1 MSILGLSVF
10 HVINVNALYSRFSHQ
25 YASVNIDSH
34 SNSWLTSLSSL
45 RNIFISDDDSDKTS
59 TIRANNL
66 QLLALYENI
75 HLNRNFVTTLAH
87 TQNESNPPSPSNTL
101 QNSSSASNLSS
112 VSGNFQDVQPTNL
125 FVSLFEY
132 CSIVMKDYTRTESI
146 VNTKLCFIILTC
158 ISEDSYANSLM
169 HDENLNFKVQIH
181 RAQMRLRRLPKEK
194 DAKPLASTLF
204 NLLIEF
210 IVSHMTKRFPMEL
223 YLLCI
228 GIIHRLMVYQ
238 KRYCV
243 RLNYNW
249 KSLWAAL
256 INLLKFLVYQEQY
269 LIKKHNIFI
278 LANQVITPSLSCC
291 IPN

>member
-1 MSILGLSVF
+1 M
-10 HVINVNALYSRFSHQ
+10 
-25 YASVNIDSH
+25 
-34 SNSWLTSLSSL
+34 SSL
-45 RNIFISDDDSDKTS
+45 RNIFISDDDSDKTN

-101 QNSSSASNLSS
+101 QNSASASNLTT
-112 VSGNFQDVQPTNL
+112 GNFQDVQPTNL

-132 CSIVMKDYTRTESI
+132 CSIVMKDYTRMESI

-181 RAQMRLRRLPKEK
+181 RAQMRLRRLTKEK
-194 DAKPLASTLF
+194 DSKPLASTLF

-210 IVSHMTKRFPMEL
+210 IVSHMSKQKFPMEL

-228 GIIHRLMVYQ
+228 GIIQRLMVYQ

-256 INLLKFLVYQEQY
+256 ISLLKFLVYQEQY

-278 LANQVITPSLSCC
+278 LATQVNISRHTIYIQQFFIKNIIFFRS
-291 IPN
+291 